1 MTPTVKK
8 GTRVWPVLAA
18 YYRAASRYPW
28 LLLGVF
34 AAGLAI
40 EAVSVVATLIMSRL
54 IDTVAVS
61 VPSAESLATLYWFVL
76 LFLCVALFGWCAQ
89 RLRMFAIFRIEARVM
104 ADLSNQAFHYLLDH
118 SYDFFVSNFAGTLTR
133 RVTRYARAFEQVLD
147 GIVFQF
153 FSTFVFASGVIIVL
167 SIRNIW
173 IGLALFTWT
182 IVFVWVQI
190 ALTKWR
196 QPLRVTRAEEDS
208 KVTGALSDAVSNHST
223 ISLFATENHERSLFS
238 GAIARWYDAT
248 MRSWRADGVIY
259 AVQGLL
265 AIGIEIAL
273 LGGGVYLW
281 SQGQFAVGDFVL
293 IQVYIIGLIDR
304 IWNLGNGM
312 RKLYDAFADAYEM
325 IVILETPHG
334 VKNAQHSKEL
344 VIQGGAI
351 TFDSVGFNFNE
362 TRNIFTDLNLSIQ
375 AGERVA
381 LVGPS
386 GAGKSTVT
394 KLLLRLY
401 DLTTGEIRID
411 GQNIAEVRQES
422 LRKAMAFVPQE
433 PVLFHRSLMD
443 NIRYGRLDA
452 TDAEVIEAARKAH
465 CHEFIAGLTNGYDT
479 HVGERGIK
487 LSGGERQRVAIAR
500 AILKNAPILIMD
512 EATSSLDSESEHLI
526 QEALD
531 VLMEGKTVIVI
542 AHRLS
547 TVLKMDRILVIENG
561 RVAAQGTHEEL
572 LKEQGLYHK
581 LWNIQAG
588 GFLE

>member
-1 MTPTVKK
+1 MTPPVKK
-8 GTRVWPVLAA
+8 ETRIWPVLAA
-18 YYRAASRYPW
+18 YFKAAAQYPW
-28 LLLGVF
+28 LLIGVF

-54 IDTVAVS
+54 IDAVATS
-61 VPSAESLATLYWFVL
+61 VPSAESMVTLYSFVF
-76 LFLCVALFGWCAQ
+76 LFLGVALVGWCAQ
-89 RLRMFAIFRIEARVM
+89 RLRMFSIFRIEARVM

-133 RVTRYARAFEQVLD
+133 RVNRYARAFEQVLD

-153 FSTFVFASGVIIVL
+153 FSTFIFATGVIIVL

-173 IGLALFTWT
+173 IGLSLLIWT
-182 IVFVWVQI
+182 LLFVWVQI
-190 ALTKWR
+190 SLTRWR

-223 ISLFATENHERSLFS
+223 ISLFATEKHERRLFG
-238 GAIARWYDAT
+238 GAVAAWYEAT

-265 AIGIEIAL
+265 AIAIEVGL
-273 LGGGVYLW
+273 LAGGLYLW
-281 SQGQFAVGDFVL
+281 SHGQFAVGDFVL

-334 VKNAQHSKEL
+334 VKNDPSAAEL
-344 VIQGGAI
+344 QITDGAI
-351 TFDSVGFNFNE
+351 EFTGVGFNFNN
-362 TRNIFTDLNLSIQ
+362 TRDIFSDLSLTIPGGQ
-375 AGERVA
+375 RVA

-401 DLTTGEIRID
+401 DLTSGEIRID
-411 GQNIAEVRQES
+411 GQNIAEVTQES

-443 NIRYGRLDA
+443 NIRYGRLNASDE
-452 TDAEVIEAARKAH
+452 EVIEAARKAH
-465 CHEFIAGLTNGYDT
+465 CHEFIANLQDGYNT
-479 HVGERGIK
+479 YVGERGIK

-531 VLMEGKTVIVI
+531 TLMEGKTVIVI

-547 TVLKMDRILVIENG
+547 TVLKMDRILVIEKG
-561 RVAAQGTHEEL
+561 RVAADGTHEEL